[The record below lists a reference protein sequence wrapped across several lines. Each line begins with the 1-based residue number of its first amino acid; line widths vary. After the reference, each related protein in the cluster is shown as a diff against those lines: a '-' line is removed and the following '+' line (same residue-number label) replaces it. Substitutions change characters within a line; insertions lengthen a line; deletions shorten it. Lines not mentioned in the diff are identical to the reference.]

1 MDVWLDDD
9 RKKSSE
15 MKDVQDSE
23 MDVWIREV
31 GS

>member
-1 MDVWLDDD
+1 MDGWLDDD

-15 MKDVQDSE
+15 MKDVQNSK

-31 GS
+31 WS

>member
-1 MDVWLDDD
+1 MDGWLDDD

-15 MKDVQDSE
+15 MKDVQKSK

-31 GS
+31 WS

>member
-1 MDVWLDDD
+1 MDGWLDDD
-9 RKKSSE
+9 RKKSSG

-31 GS
+31 ES